1 MNKNSVKKSKISKK
15 RRNNAILYPIYKMV
29 SWDLLCFYSVEFLFY
44 TITKGVTASQVL
56 LITASYMLGKL
67 FFQIPSVA
75 IADYLGKRKSLI
87 IGNAILIAYMIL
99 NFILLWLYSY
109 CTEYCRE
116 RWYKDIFQRPPEY
129 WFYRQTRKAKA
140 SKQYSIVRL

>member
-67 FFQIPSVA
+67 FF
-75 IADYLGKRKSLI
+75 KSHRLLLLI
-87 IGNAILIAYMIL
+87 
-99 NFILLWLYSY
+99 
-109 CTEYCRE
+109 T
-116 RWYKDIFQRPPEY
+116 
-129 WFYRQTRKAKA
+129 
-140 SKQYSIVRL
+140 